1 VVGIGR
7 IIALKTIKLKPIH
20 MKKLFCIFAI
30 AQFIL
35 ACNNSSES
43 STTSADSTTA
53 PNSTNVGNVN
63 GNVPD
68 TTSGMTLNQS
78 LPVDSSNLKDST
90 RH

>member
-1 VVGIGR
+1 
-7 IIALKTIKLKPIH
+7 
-20 MKKLFCIFAI
+20 MKKLFFIFVI

-43 STTSADSTTA
+43 STTSTDSTTA
-53 PNSTNVGNVN
+53 PSPTNVDNVN

-68 TTSGMTLNQS
+68 TTSGMTLNRS